1 MIILIGPSA
10 SGKTS
15 IAKKLIE
22 KYDFTKFVT
31 NTTRAPR
38 IGEINHVDYHF
49 ISVSEF
55 LEKEHK
61 GYFIETTL
69 YNGNYYGTSIEDV
82 SDKKVLIVDIIG
94 ANKFY
99 ERLGDK
105 SVFFFLSCSDETT
118 KQRMEE
124 RGDSENDI
132 IARING
138 DKVYFNPDLMQHVD
152 FYINT
157 DNISLEEVTDD
168 IYHKYMQTLKARQ

>member
-1 MIILIGPSA
+1 MIVVPLIHGFIFCGLLPTVNR
-10 SGKTS
+10 GLK
-15 IAKKLIE
+15 ILIE

-38 IGEINHVDYHF
+38 IGEVNHVDYHF

-105 SVFFFLSCSDETT
+105 AVFFFLSCSDETT
-118 KQRMEE
+118 KQRM
-124 RGDSENDI
+124 
-132 IARING
+132 AL
-138 DKVYFNPDLMQHVD
+138 P
-152 FYINT
+152 
-157 DNISLEEVTDD
+157 
-168 IYHKYMQTLKARQ
+168 

>member
-38 IGEINHVDYHF
+38 IGEVNHVDYHF

-105 SVFFFLSCSDETT
+105 AVFFFLSCSDETT

-168 IYHKYMQTLKARQ
+168 VYHKYMQTIKAR

>member
-38 IGEINHVDYHF
+38 IGEVNHVDYHF

-105 SVFFFLSCSDETT
+105 AVFFFLSCSDETT

-168 IYHKYMQTLKARQ
+168 VYHKYMQTIKARQ

>member
-15 IAKKLIE
+15 IAKKLIQN
-22 KYDFTKFVT
+22 YNFTKFVT

-38 IGEINHVDYHF
+38 VGEVNHVDYHF

-55 LEKEHK
+55 LEKDSK
-61 GYFIETTL
+61 GSFIETTL
-69 YNGNYYGTSIEDV
+69 YNGNYYGTSIEEV
-82 SDKKVLIVDIIG
+82 SNNKVLIVDIIG

-105 SVFFFLSCSDETT
+105 AVFFFLTCNEEVI
-118 KQRMEE
+118 KQRMLE

-138 DKVYFNPDLMQHVD
+138 DKVYFNPENMDHID
-152 FYINT
+152 FYIQT
-157 DNISLEEVTDD
+157 DKTTLDEVTDEV
-168 IYHKYMQTLKARQ
+168 YQKYIQTIKERQ

>member
-61 GYFIETTL
+61 GFFIETTL

>member
-157 DNISLEEVTDD
+157 DNISLEDVTDD
-168 IYHKYMQTLKARQ
+168 VYHKYMQTIKARQ

>member
-1 MIILIGPSA
+1 M
-10 SGKTS
+10 
-15 IAKKLIE
+15 
-22 KYDFTKFVT
+22 
-31 NTTRAPR
+31 
-38 IGEINHVDYHF
+38 
-49 ISVSEF
+49 
-55 LEKEHK
+55 
-61 GYFIETTL
+61 
-69 YNGNYYGTSIEDV
+69 
-82 SDKKVLIVDIIG
+82 LIVDIIG

-105 SVFFFLSCSDETT
+105 AVFFFLSCSDETT

-157 DNISLEEVTDD
+157 DHISLEEVTDD
-168 IYHKYMQTLKARQ
+168 VYHKYMQTIKARQ

>member
-1 MIILIGPSA
+1 
-10 SGKTS
+10 
-15 IAKKLIE
+15 
-22 KYDFTKFVT
+22 
-31 NTTRAPR
+31 
-38 IGEINHVDYHF
+38 VDYHF

>member
-38 IGEINHVDYHF
+38 IGEVNHVDYHF

>member
-38 IGEINHVDYHF
+38 IGEVNHVDYHF

-118 KQRMEE
+118 RQRMEE